1 MAKKKK
7 INCKDGLDY
16 NEELKARKTRWL
28 LEDGDKELIELVR
41 ALYDKWYKKPTQ
53 GFLQWLYVTDYKI
66 LSSALKRMDDW
77 TTLLI

>member
-1 MAKKKK
+1 MAKK

-16 NEELKARKTRWL
+16 KEEIEARKLRIRLEEGDEELI
-28 LEDGDKELIELVR
+28 KEIR
-41 ALYDKWYKKPTQ
+41 ALYQYWFKKPCQ
-53 GFLQWLYVTDYKI
+53 GFLQWLYINDKKV